1 MTTAR
6 TIKRYANRKLYD
18 TRDSRYVTL
27 DHIAAMVRA
36 GDDVRVVENTTRA
49 DLTTATLAQIIFE
62 EEKKTPRLSVAGLR
76 KIIQG
81 GMPAA
86 APSPRRP
93 PPGRR
98 VPPAAGLG
106 GLGRHRRRRRLTL
119 GRARRRRGTASLREP
134 SRSVLGLEVEAGRE
148 RERLLRA
155 AAVGGPVGLR
165 VVAAAAGRD
174 EVDLGGQEQHRQLQ
188 LEAAEQ
194 ALAGDDVL
202 VGKGEVGVQ
211 VVVRRRPATAA
222 HSGRRRRGRRG
233 CDA

>member
-1 MTTAR
+1 MSTAR

-86 APSPRRP
+86 GAPPAATGA
-93 PPGRR
+93 PPGR
-98 VPPAAGLG
+98 AGQRHG
-106 GLGRHRRRRRLTL
+106 RLGRHRRRRGLTDRQKSNPADNANAHWL
-119 GRARRRRGTASLREP
+119 PLASAA
-134 SRSVLGLEVEAGRE
+134 SA
-148 RERLLRA
+148 LLSW
-155 AAVGGPVGLR
+155 
-165 VVAAAAGRD
+165 
-174 EVDLGGQEQHRQLQ
+174 
-188 LEAAEQ
+188 
-194 ALAGDDVL
+194 L
-202 VGKGEVGVQ
+202 V
-211 VVVRRRPATAA
+211 P
-222 HSGRRRRGRRG
+222 
-233 CDA
+233 CWM

>member
-36 GDDVRVVENTTRA
+36 GDDVRVVDNTTRA

-86 APSPRRP
+86 
-93 PPGRR
+93 PGGRAAGT
-98 VPPAAGLG
+98 PPAPAGSAGSG
-106 GLGRHRRRRRLTL
+106 GVG
-119 GRARRRRGTASLREP
+119 GAAASVATAS
-134 SRSVLGLEVEAGRE
+134 
-148 RERLLRA
+148 RL
-155 AAVGGPVGLR
+155 
-165 VVAAAAGRD
+165 
-174 EVDLGGQEQHRQLQ
+174 
-188 LEAAEQ
+188 
-194 ALAGDDVL
+194 
-202 VGKGEVGVQ
+202 
-211 VVVRRRPATAA
+211 
-222 HSGRRRRGRRG
+222 
-233 CDA
+233 

>member
-36 GDDVRVVENTTRA
+36 GDDVRVVDNTTRA

-86 APSPRRP
+86 APAA
-93 PPGRR
+93 
-98 VPPAAGLG
+98 PAAGTPPAPAGVTGSG
-106 GLGRHRRRRRLTL
+106 GIG
-119 GRARRRRGTASLREP
+119 G
-134 SRSVLGLEVEAGRE
+134 
-148 RERLLRA
+148 A
-155 AAVGGPVGLR
+155 AA
-165 VVAAAAGRD
+165 
-174 EVDLGGQEQHRQLQ
+174 
-188 LEAAEQ
+188 
-194 ALAGDDVL
+194 
-202 VGKGEVGVQ
+202 
-211 VVVRRRPATAA
+211 
-222 HSGRRRRGRRG
+222 
-233 CDA
+233 

>member
-36 GDDVRVVENTTRA
+36 GDDVRVVDNTTRA

-86 APSPRRP
+86 PGAVGAPAS
-93 PPGRR
+93 GA
-98 VPPAAGLG
+98 PPAPTGAAGSG
-106 GLGRHRRRRRLTL
+106 GIG
-119 GRARRRRGTASLREP
+119 G
-134 SRSVLGLEVEAGRE
+134 
-148 RERLLRA
+148 A
-155 AAVGGPVGLR
+155 AA
-165 VVAAAAGRD
+165 
-174 EVDLGGQEQHRQLQ
+174 
-188 LEAAEQ
+188 
-194 ALAGDDVL
+194 
-202 VGKGEVGVQ
+202 
-211 VVVRRRPATAA
+211 
-222 HSGRRRRGRRG
+222 
-233 CDA
+233 

>member
-81 GMPAA
+81 GMPA
-86 APSPRRP
+86 SSTP
-93 PPGRR
+93 PA
-98 VPPAAGLG
+98 PPAAGSPPPASG
-106 GLGRHRRRRRLTL
+106 GPTTPGS
-119 GRARRRRGTASLREP
+119 GNFGGGTA
-134 SRSVLGLEVEAGRE
+134 A
-148 RERLLRA
+148 
-155 AAVGGPVGLR
+155 
-165 VVAAAAGRD
+165 
-174 EVDLGGQEQHRQLQ
+174 
-188 LEAAEQ
+188 
-194 ALAGDDVL
+194 
-202 VGKGEVGVQ
+202 
-211 VVVRRRPATAA
+211 
-222 HSGRRRRGRRG
+222 
-233 CDA
+233 

>member
-81 GMPAA
+81 GMPGMSSNG
-86 APSPRRP
+86 APSGPVS
-93 PPGRR
+93 GTG
-98 VPPAAGLG
+98 VPPAASGNTTG
-106 GLGRHRRRRRLTL
+106 GVG
-119 GRARRRRGTASLREP
+119 G
-134 SRSVLGLEVEAGRE
+134 
-148 RERLLRA
+148 A
-155 AAVGGPVGLR
+155 AA
-165 VVAAAAGRD
+165 
-174 EVDLGGQEQHRQLQ
+174 
-188 LEAAEQ
+188 
-194 ALAGDDVL
+194 
-202 VGKGEVGVQ
+202 
-211 VVVRRRPATAA
+211 
-222 HSGRRRRGRRG
+222 
-233 CDA
+233 

>member
-81 GMPAA
+81 GMPGASAPPAPAPVGGTPPPA
-86 APSPRRP
+86 APS
-93 PPGRR
+93 
-98 VPPAAGLG
+98 AAGSGGLG
-106 GLGRHRRRRRLTL
+106 G
-119 GRARRRRGTASLREP
+119 
-134 SRSVLGLEVEAGRE
+134 
-148 RERLLRA
+148 A
-155 AAVGGPVGLR
+155 AA
-165 VVAAAAGRD
+165 
-174 EVDLGGQEQHRQLQ
+174 
-188 LEAAEQ
+188 
-194 ALAGDDVL
+194 
-202 VGKGEVGVQ
+202 
-211 VVVRRRPATAA
+211 
-222 HSGRRRRGRRG
+222 
-233 CDA
+233 

>member
-86 APSPRRP
+86 GA
-93 PPGRR
+93 
-98 VPPAAGLG
+98 PPAAAGAPPAVPVAGSSSGAG
-106 GLGRHRRRRRLTL
+106 GVG
-119 GRARRRRGTASLREP
+119 
-134 SRSVLGLEVEAGRE
+134 AGGVGSGGVGGAGG
-148 RERLLRA
+148 A
-155 AAVGGPVGLR
+155 AA
-165 VVAAAAGRD
+165 
-174 EVDLGGQEQHRQLQ
+174 
-188 LEAAEQ
+188 
-194 ALAGDDVL
+194 
-202 VGKGEVGVQ
+202 
-211 VVVRRRPATAA
+211 
-222 HSGRRRRGRRG
+222 
-233 CDA
+233 

>member
-36 GDDVRVVENTTRA
+36 GDDVRVVDNTTRA

-86 APSPRRP
+86 APAAPAT
-93 PPGRR
+93 GA
-98 VPPAAGLG
+98 PPAPAGATGSG
-106 GLGRHRRRRRLTL
+106 GI
-119 GRARRRRGTASLREP
+119 
-134 SRSVLGLEVEAGRE
+134 
-148 RERLLRA
+148 
-155 AAVGGPVGLR
+155 GG
-165 VVAAAAGRD
+165 A
-174 EVDLGGQEQHRQLQ
+174 
-188 LEAAEQ
+188 AAEQ
-194 ALAGDDVL
+194 AGAGAAAPP
-202 VGKGEVGVQ
+202 
-211 VVVRRRPATAA
+211 PAAA
-222 HSGRRRRGRRG
+222 
-233 CDA
+233 APPQPPAAP

>member
-81 GMPAA
+81 GMPGATSAPPAA
-86 APSPRRP
+86 APVGGTP
-93 PPGRR
+93 
-98 VPPAAGLG
+98 PPAAPSAAGSG
-106 GLGRHRRRRRLTL
+106 GIG
-119 GRARRRRGTASLREP
+119 G
-134 SRSVLGLEVEAGRE
+134 
-148 RERLLRA
+148 A
-155 AAVGGPVGLR
+155 AA
-165 VVAAAAGRD
+165 
-174 EVDLGGQEQHRQLQ
+174 
-188 LEAAEQ
+188 
-194 ALAGDDVL
+194 
-202 VGKGEVGVQ
+202 
-211 VVVRRRPATAA
+211 
-222 HSGRRRRGRRG
+222 
-233 CDA
+233 

>member
-81 GMPAA
+81 GMPASSTPP
-86 APSPRRP
+86 APP
-93 PPGRR
+93 PPGSP
-98 VPPAAGLG
+98 PPAGPGGPPASSSGGLG
-106 GLGRHRRRRRLTL
+106 G
-119 GRARRRRGTASLREP
+119 GTA
-134 SRSVLGLEVEAGRE
+134 A
-148 RERLLRA
+148 
-155 AAVGGPVGLR
+155 
-165 VVAAAAGRD
+165 
-174 EVDLGGQEQHRQLQ
+174 
-188 LEAAEQ
+188 
-194 ALAGDDVL
+194 
-202 VGKGEVGVQ
+202 
-211 VVVRRRPATAA
+211 
-222 HSGRRRRGRRG
+222 
-233 CDA
+233 